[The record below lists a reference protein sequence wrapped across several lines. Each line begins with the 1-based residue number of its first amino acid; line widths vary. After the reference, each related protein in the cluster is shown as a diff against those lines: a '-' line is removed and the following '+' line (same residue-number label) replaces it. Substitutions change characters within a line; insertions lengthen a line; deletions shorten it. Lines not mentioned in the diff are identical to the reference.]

1 MMRIEKT
8 GTRKRTEKKGRR
20 KWMRQ
25 KLVEKEGIHLET
37 IMVTWK
43 IHQRP
48 GSKNYDEKV
57 IFFLDI

>member
-1 MMRIEKT
+1 
-8 GTRKRTEKKGRR
+8 
-20 KWMRQ
+20 MRQ